1 MARLF
6 KVVSIVKVLQH
17 IAFSLADEVLE
28 VFVHRYH
35 PISDLSVLLERKLP
49 DEGGIG
55 KHREQENHGRLAI
68 WYKRIAIRFVQRC
81 VRIRKR
87 VEI

>member
-17 IAFSLADEVLE
+17 IALSPADEVLE
-28 VFVHRYH
+28 VFIHRYH
-35 PISDLSVLLERKLP
+35 PLPDLSVLLERKLP

-55 KHREQENHGRLAI
+55 KHREQENDSRLAI
-68 WYKRIAIRFVQRC
+68 WYKCIAIRFV
-81 VRIRKR
+81 
-87 VEI
+87 